1 MRCRAVLLAAA
12 LLGAGAA
19 EAKTNMPALPP
30 YAGAYQPQGVDER
43 GVWMEADQDER
54 VLRDSKLVIHD
65 AALEAYVRKVLCDTV
80 GADRCGTARIYIVRV
95 PEFNAN
101 MAPNGRMAVYSGLL
115 LRARSEA
122 ELAGVLGHEFAHF
135 EQRHTLK
142 GYRQRRTATDIMM
155 WAGFLGGNAMAIQA
169 AAAGSIFSFN
179 REEEKEADLKSFAYL
194 AASRYRPEAE
204 AEIWDRE
211 MDEVDAS
218 ALGRKQRSQR
228 YDRVGFFA
236 SHPTSLDRSRYL
248 HAEAVKLGKDGDD
261 GVEPYQ
267 AAIAKWRGM
276 FLADQLKLNDF
287 EGTEYL
293 LGQLAREGWS
303 ADLLVARGDLYR
315 MRGHPRDLVSAADF
329 YRQAIAKGAEDP
341 VVHRNLGLALLRGG
355 APAAEGA
362 SELRHYVAARPQA
375 DDVAMITMLIDQ
387 SSAP

>member
-1 MRCRAVLLAAA
+1 MIAAA
-12 LLGAGAA
+12 LLGTAPAL
-19 EAKTNMPALPP
+19 AKTNMPTLPP
-30 YAGAYQPQGVDER
+30 YAGAYQPQGTDER
-43 GVWMEADQDER
+43 GVWMEADRDER
-54 VLRDSKLVIHD
+54 ELRDSKLVIHD
-65 AALEAYVRKVLCDTV
+65 PALEAFVRKVLCDTV
-80 GADRCGTARIYIVRV
+80 GADRCKTARIYIVRV

-115 LRARSEA
+115 LRVRSEA

-135 EQRHTLK
+135 EQRHTLAA
-142 GYRQRRTATDIMM
+142 YRQRRGATDIMA
-155 WAGFLGGNAMAIQA
+155 WASVLGANAALVQTAAI
-169 AAAGSIFSFN
+169 GSIFSFS
-179 REEEKEADLKSFAYL
+179 RDEEKDADLKSFAYL

-211 MDEVDAS
+211 MDEADAS

-228 YDRVGFFA
+228 YDRVRFFA

-248 HAEAVKLGKDGDD
+248 HAEAAKLGKDGDD
-261 GVEPYQ
+261 GIETYQ
-267 AAIAKWRGM
+267 AALAKWRGM

-293 LGQLAREGWS
+293 LGQLARDGWS

-315 MRGHPRDLVSAADF
+315 MRGHPRDLVAAADF
-329 YRQAIAKGAEDP
+329 YRQALAKGPDDP

-362 SELRHYVAARPQA
+362 SELRRYIAARPQA
-375 DDVAMITMLIDQ
+375 DDAAMITMLIDQ
-387 SSAP
+387 SAPQ